1 MLWIRRLKIIIKTAE
16 GNFGLDNT
24 FSKGLNF
31 VASNT
36 NTEGKSSCIEAIY
49 YCLGLEEILGG
60 RNEKALKPVFKNKID
75 YNGKTYVPIESNFYL
90 EIENERNEVVTINRN
105 VEKQQSHNSIVKIY
119 SGDIESTLNGRCN
132 SSEFYVHLSGSAT
145 SQKGFHKFL
154 EEFVG
159 WNLPE
164 VPTYDEKDRK
174 LYLQTIFPALCI
186 EQKRG
191 WSGLLTTIPN
201 FGFKDIKKKAIEY
214 ILNLDIITNEKLKAE
229 QKINE
234 LYLKNKW
241 YTIISEMESLLK
253 NNNCIIPNLFEQPK
267 ILDEENMKM
276 LGVFKQEHNENIYI
290 EEYISKLK
298 VQSKELTQCDLKVGE
313 NIDELQEELEDLKN
327 DIQQDEEIYDSQ
339 IKQINLESDEI
350 DVITKNLEIIN
361 KDLNNNKDLQKLK
374 KLGALKDSKIIND
387 ICPICNQKIQDCL
400 LSQSDSLKVMSIE
413 DNIKHLQEQKK
424 LLEYTMKAHKEN
436 IEQYNKFAES
446 MKTNIEKKRRTI
458 RRIINDI
465 YSTDTSVAETIVY
478 KKVTI
483 DNEIEELQKLMLE
496 IEEYKNKLLKL
507 SREWVDLIEIRKKI
521 PKDSFSEEDN
531 IKIKHLQNDF
541 IEKIQKYRYSSID
554 NLSEIEISK
563 EKLLPTVY
571 GFDLT
576 SDCSASD
583 NIRVIW
589 AFTLSLLCNSLKFNG
604 NHPNFL
610 IIDEPEQQSIVS
622 EDLYNFLND
631 LYELKEKTQ
640 IIVGITLKDDK
651 LKNYVKSL
659 EDVNLFLIEDKAM
672 KPIN

>member
-1 MLWIRRLKIIIKTAE
+1 MLLIRRLKIIIKTAE

-24 FSKGLNF
+24 FSKGINYI
-31 VASNT
+31 ASNT

-49 YCLGLEEILGG
+49 YCLGIEEILGG
-60 RNEKALKPVFKNKID
+60 KNDKALKPVFKNKID

-90 EIENERNEVVTINRN
+90 EIENERHDVITINRN
-105 VEKQQSHNSIVKIY
+105 VEKQQAHNSIVKIY
-119 SGDIESTLNGRCN
+119 SGDIENTLNGKCN
-132 SSEFYVHLSGSAT
+132 SSDFYVHLIGSAT

-154 EEFVG
+154 EDFIG
-159 WNLPE
+159 WSLPE

-201 FGFKDIKKKAIEY
+201 FGFKDVKKKIIEY
-214 ILNLDIITNEKLKAE
+214 ILNLDIIANEKLKAE

-234 LYLKNKW
+234 MGIRNRW
-241 YTIISEMESLLK
+241 IITINEMNNLLK

-267 ILDEENMKM
+267 MLDKENMKI
-276 LGVFKQEHNENIYI
+276 LGVFKQGRQENIYI
-290 EEYISKLK
+290 EEYINKLK
-298 VQSKELTQCDLKVGE
+298 EQSSKLTQCDLKVGE
-313 NIDELQEELEDLKN
+313 NIEELQQELEDLKK

-339 IKQINLESDEI
+339 IKQINIESNEI
-350 DVITKNLEIIN
+350 DVISKNLETIN

-374 KLGALKDSKIIND
+374 RIGAFKESKIIND
-387 ICPICNQKIQDCL
+387 ICPTCNQKIQDCL
-400 LSQSDSLKVMSIE
+400 LSQSDNLKVMSVE
-413 DNIKHLQEQKK
+413 DNIKHLQDQKK
-424 LLEYTMKAHKEN
+424 LLEYTMKAHKNN
-436 IEQYNKFAES
+436 IEQYKKLAES
-446 MKTNIEKKRRTI
+446 IKANIEKKRRII
-458 RRIINDI
+458 RKLINDI

-483 DNEIEELQKLMLE
+483 DNEIEELQKLLSN
-496 IEEYKNKLLKL
+496 IEVYKNKLLEL
-507 SREWVDLIEIRKKI
+507 SKEWENLLETRKKI
-521 PKDSFSEEDN
+521 PKDSYSEEDN
-531 IKIKHLQNDF
+531 NKIKDLKEDF
-541 IEKIQKYRYSSID
+541 IKRIKKYRYSSID

-589 AFTLSLLCNSLKFNG
+589 AFTLSLLCNSLEHNG
-604 NHPNFL
+604 NHPNLL

-622 EDLYNFLND
+622 KDLYNFLND
-631 LYELKEKTQ
+631 LYEIKGNSQ
-640 IIVGITLKDDK
+640 IILGITLKDDE
-651 LKNYVKSL
+651 LKKYVESL
-659 EDVNLFLIEDKAM
+659 EDVNLLLIEDKAM
-672 KPIN
+672 KPI